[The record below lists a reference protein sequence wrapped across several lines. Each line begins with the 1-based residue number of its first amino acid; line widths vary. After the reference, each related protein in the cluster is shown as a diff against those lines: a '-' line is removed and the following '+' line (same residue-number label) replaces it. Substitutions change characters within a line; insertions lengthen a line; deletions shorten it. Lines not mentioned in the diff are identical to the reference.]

1 MILNSNIVVQK
12 NSDNTIISQ
21 ARILGYMTHII
32 VQKTDHN
39 ITPISILKQTS
50 SGLLNTLPSLPT
62 NPPTYIT

>member
-12 NSDNTIISQ
+12 KSDNTIISQ